1 MFKIIL
7 TQTDC
12 SPKQLC
18 TTEMQHVHVQGINF
32 MPQKIPNPHLP
43 AAPPGRTSHD
53 ENNNISRC
61 PICFSQV
68 GGIKEQLNRLA
79 A

>member
-18 TTEMQHVHVQGINF
+18 TTEMQHVQGINF
-32 MPQKIPNPHLP
+32 MPQKIPNPQLL
-43 AAPPGRTSHD
+43 AAPPMMKITTYLDVRFVSHKWVVLKS
-53 ENNNISRC
+53 N
-61 PICFSQV
+61 
-68 GGIKEQLNRLA
+68 
-79 A
+79 